1 MEALLELLQ
10 ITLRQCGLQLAD
22 LSALAS
28 SASKQHE
35 PGLLRLAEHLYLPL
49 AFLPAEHLARYH
61 ERLTEPS
68 AASLQA
74 TGSAGVAE
82 ASALAQAEA
91 LSGRPARLLVSKRKS
106 ARATLA
112 LAITVSEEA

>member
-1 MEALLELLQ
+1 MEELLDLLK
-10 ITLRQCGLQLAD
+10 ITLRQCGLQLGD

-28 SASKQHE
+28 SASKQYE
-35 PGLLRLAEHLYLPL
+35 PGLLRLAEHLQLPL
-49 AFLPAEHLARYH
+49 AFLSAEHLARYH
-61 ERLTEPS
+61 ERLTETS
-68 AASLQA
+68 EASLRA

-82 ASALAQAEA
+82 ASALAQAEV

-112 LAITVSEEA
+112 LAR